1 MHYCAEFFKI
11 YIKFPM
17 FRKKKRASYPE
28 SFWNY
33 RLRMMCLFKCIT
45 GLLSENP
52 LAVNVLTS
60 PQNSLNHQKS
70 TFIVIFLH
78 SEPNWVR
85 KSYFQLELRFYDC
98 SITPWLETTSILLV
112 IERIYSYKFKSKYLK
127 NYKPLA
133 LLCWNVCNIHKY

>member
-1 MHYCAEFFKI
+1 MHYCAEFLKI

-17 FRKKKRASYPE
+17 FKKKKQFSYLE
-28 SFWNY
+28 SFWSYWIQNM
-33 RLRMMCLFKCIT
+33 RLFKCIT
-45 GLLSENP
+45 GLLPENP

-70 TFIVIFLH
+70 TFILIFLH
-78 SEPNWVR
+78 SEPNCVR

-112 IERIYSYKFKSKYLK
+112 IERIYRYKFKSKYLK

-133 LLCWNVCNIHKY
+133 LLCWNFWIIHKY